1 MMRSEHRK
9 EVKAMQFNEHQA
21 RMLAEQRQRDAEM
34 KQRAYELEMKQG
46 KHGQGPNEDFEYEQE
61 SDQVRHYK
69 RPEERKKEAPKKK
82 RGRWWR
88 FFVGG

>member
-1 MMRSEHRK
+1 
-9 EVKAMQFNEHQA
+9 MQFNEHQA

-46 KHGQGPNEDFEYEQE
+46 KHGHTPNEDFENECE
-61 SDQVRHYK
+61 LDQVRHYK
-69 RPEERKKEAPKKK
+69 RPKERKKEDPGKK

-88 FFVGG
+88 FFIGE